1 MCHVC
6 GARVVSRLCALSAGS
21 SRPPLVVA
29 CVRMR
34 TGTAML
40 TSASLEAASGGGGE
54 LIVVTQ
60 RIPDPVRPHWTAHST
75 RTLTRGRARSAPSP
89 SYNVERLKQVCD
101 NVVERTPLPLQLVL
115 GEAVPPQHLFGRHPV
130 LTDARVAVLEALQPS
145 LAQTVVDLS

>member
-1 MCHVC
+1 MCVVRELSLGCVLCLLAVLAPLSWSRVC
-6 GARVVSRLCALSAGS
+6 GCAQA
-21 SRPPLVVA
+21 
-29 CVRMR
+29 
-34 TGTAML
+34 AML

-75 RTLTRGRARSAPSP
+75 RTLTRGRARSAPST

>member
-1 MCHVC
+1 MC
-6 GARVVSRLCALSAGS
+6 VVRELSLGCVLCLLAVLAPLSWS
-21 SRPPLVVA
+21 Y
-29 CVRMR
+29 VRMR
-34 TGTAML
+34 TQGQRCRML